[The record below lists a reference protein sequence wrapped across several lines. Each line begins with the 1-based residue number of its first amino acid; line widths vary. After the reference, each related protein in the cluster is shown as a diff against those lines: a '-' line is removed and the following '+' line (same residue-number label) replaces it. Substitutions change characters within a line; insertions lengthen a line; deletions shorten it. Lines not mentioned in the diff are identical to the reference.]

1 MILFPQ
7 SPVQCFYVLLQAW
20 QLMDTSK
27 IRFVGKYHLYWTKW
41 NNGRDNISFWAPKS
55 FVNQW
60 WKHACIPHVFFNH
73 TAFLKRS
80 RKPSLCPKSCLL
92 TPVRKRPVDPF
103 SIQLWP
109 CLHFQAFCTL
119 SFLTSNLSSLR
130 IATLWTQNHEHKAQG
145 VEDTYVKFYGFVFG
159 STRRKVTI
167 DLCGTLHSPQKQY
180 MSLHILNYTE
190 QKCVAQ
196 GEEINCQIP
205 TCEFPFTMR
214 NSVVPYQ

>member
-1 MILFPQ
+1 MILFPH

-20 QLMDTSK
+20 QLMDTST

-41 NNGRDNISFWAPKS
+41 NNGRDNISFWAHKS

-60 WKHACIPHVFFNH
+60 WKHSCIPHVFFNH

-80 RKPSLCPKSCLL
+80 RNPQLVSQVLPSHSCEKK
-92 TPVRKRPVDPF
+92 TCRPFQYSV
-103 SIQLWP
+103 WP
-109 CLHFQAFCTL
+109 CLHFQVFCTL
-119 SFLTSNLSSLR
+119 SFLTFNLSSLR
-130 IATLWTQNHEHKAQG
+130 TATPWTQNHHHKAQG

-167 DLCGTLHSPQKQY
+167 DLCGTLHSLQKQY

-205 TCEFPFTMR
+205 TCEFPFKMR